1 MALIAGHYQ
10 RMIMTET
17 NSTQSDWEFKARGGS
32 VFADG
37 SAILKP
43 DELDWVPG
51 PLEGLEFK
59 VTFADPNDGDWL
71 GLVRLGADAIFPA
84 HINHADVHYLII
96 SGSLNTEHG
105 MLKSGDYM
113 RDPGGFQPER
123 RAGAEGVSIF
133 CRFQGGISAV
143 DSDGN
148 RAGPYIDAL
157 HVRELFA
164 QHGMAETLYIPTR

>member
-1 MALIAGHYQ
+1 
-10 RMIMTET
+10 MTAT
-17 NSTQSDWEFKARGGS
+17 NGAQSEWEFKARGGS

-43 DELDWVPG
+43 DELDWLQG

-71 GLVRLGADAIFPA
+71 GLVRLDAGAPFPA

-105 MLKSGDYM
+105 VLNVGDYM
-113 RDPGGFQPER
+113 RDPGGFQPDR
-123 RAGAEGVSIF
+123 SAGVEGVNMF

-143 DSDGN
+143 DS
-148 RAGPYIDAL
+148 AGKRTGPLIDAL

-164 QHGMAETLYIPTR
+164 EHGMAETLYIPTR